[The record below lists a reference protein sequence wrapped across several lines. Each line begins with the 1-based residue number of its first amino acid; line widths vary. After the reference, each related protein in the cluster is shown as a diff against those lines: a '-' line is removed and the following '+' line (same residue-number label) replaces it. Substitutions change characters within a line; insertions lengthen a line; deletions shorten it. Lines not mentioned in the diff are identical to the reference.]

1 MFRGFQPSFQICLWA
16 LKSLS
21 SSLVSRFIWIFTALS
36 GASSVIFG
44 AVLAHVLK
52 GSIDLS
58 DLERIETAV
67 FYQFIHTL
75 VILILAIKL
84 KNRISNVISW
94 SIYFFI
100 AGVILFSGSL
110 TIYTFTKIGFLV
122 FITPIGGM
130 LLVLG
135 WLNLARYRP

>member
-1 MFRGFQPSFQICLWA
+1 M
-16 LKSLS
+16 
-21 SSLVSRFIWIFTALS
+21 SRFIWIFTALS

-52 GSIDLS
+52 GSLDLN

-67 FYQFIHTL
+67 FYQFTHTL
-75 VILILAIKL
+75 VILTLAIKL
-84 KNRISNVISW
+84 KNKISNEINW
-94 SIYFFI
+94 SIYLFI

-110 TIYTFTKIGFLV
+110 IIYTFTKIGFLV

-130 LLVLG
+130 LLILG
-135 WLNLARYRP
+135 WLNLVRYKP

>member
-1 MFRGFQPSFQICLWA
+1 MFRGFQPSFQMCLWA
-16 LKSLS
+16 QKSLS

-52 GSIDLS
+52 GSLDLN
-58 DLERIETAV
+58 DIERIETAV
-67 FYQFIHTL
+67 FYQFTHTL
-75 VILILAIKL
+75 VILTLAIKL
-84 KNRISNVISW
+84 KNKISNEINW
-94 SIYFFI
+94 SIYLFI

-110 TIYTFTKIGFLV
+110 IIYTFTKIGFLV

-130 LLVLG
+130 LLILG
-135 WLNLARYRP
+135 WLNLVRYRP

>member
-16 LKSLS
+16 QKSLS

-52 GSIDLS
+52 GSLDLN
-58 DLERIETAV
+58 DIERIETAV
-67 FYQFIHTL
+67 FYQFTHTL
-75 VILILAIKL
+75 VILTLAIKL
-84 KNRISNVISW
+84 KNKISNEINW
-94 SIYFFI
+94 SIYLFI

-110 TIYTFTKIGFLV
+110 IIYTFTKIGFLV

-130 LLVLG
+130 LLILG
-135 WLNLARYRP
+135 WLNLVRYRP